1 MDPTV
6 PFSDA
11 KVKAEQERL
20 AKERGELLPK
30 DAKVLITDPK
40 DKPKV
45 ADPEDKSG
53 PGKTMTAE

>member
-1 MDPTV
+1 MLEKKEFEAKISQMWKDLRKVDPTV

-30 DAKVLITDPK
+30 DAKV
-40 DKPKV
+40 
-45 ADPEDKSG
+45 
-53 PGKTMTAE
+53 